1 MTQFTYGLELEMSSL
16 SISGASSAIMRTGVQ
31 GWQVKPDGTNHVS
44 AEAVS
49 PILTAD
55 RLNESRTVAR
65 ALVASGGTVNKQTG
79 YHVHIGAD
87 LIGLEGIANMVWN
100 WNHAHATIG
109 ALVAPSRLNN
119 SFCRPVDATRIAD
132 WCDNVRGGDINNNGN
147 GRYYSLNL
155 NSYDRHKTV
164 EVRLH
169 HGTLNGAKIQA
180 WAEFVGAMAQYG
192 KDGNRFELETWTD
205 SANRLNNINTML
217 DILAVDSSLDNKTAT
232 YLKARALEL
241 ASR

>member
-1 MTQFTYGLELEMSSL
+1 MSFTYGLELEMSDL
-16 SISGASSAIMRTGVQ
+16 AISTASSAISRTGVQ
-31 GWQVKPDGTNHVS
+31 GWAVKPDGTRHVS

-55 RLNESRTVAR
+55 RLNESRLVAR

-87 LIGLEGIANMVWN
+87 AIGLNGVANMVWN

-119 SFCRPVDATRIAD
+119 GFCRPVVEANLPD
-132 WCDNVRGGDINNNGN
+132 WCDNVLAGN
-147 GRYYSLNL
+147 IQNYGSGRYFSLNL
-155 NSYDRHKTV
+155 NSYSRHRTI

-169 HGTLNGAKIQA
+169 HGTLNGAKIQG
-180 WAEFVGAMAQYG
+180 WAEFVGAMAQYS
-192 KDGNRFELETWTD
+192 KDGNRLELETWTD
-205 SANRLNNINTML
+205 SANRLNNINTLL
-217 DILAVDSSLDNKTAT
+217 DILTVDSSLAIKTAN
-232 YLKARALEL
+232 YLKGRATEL

>member
-1 MTQFTYGLELEMSSL
+1 MSFTYGIELEMSDL
-16 SISGASSAIMRTGVQ
+16 AISTASQAITRTGVQ
-31 GWQVKPDGTNHVS
+31 GWSVKPDGTRHVS

-49 PILTAD
+49 PILTAE
-55 RLNESRTVAR
+55 RLNETRTVAR

-87 LIGLEGIANMVWN
+87 AIGLNGIANMVYS

-119 SFCRPVDATRIAD
+119 GFCKPVAEANLAD
-132 WCDNVRGGDINNNGN
+132 WCDNILAGN
-147 GRYYSLNL
+147 IANYGAGRYYSLNL
-155 NSYDRHKTV
+155 ASYSRHRTI

-169 HGTLNGAKIQA
+169 HGTLNGAKIQG
-180 WAEFVGAMAQYG
+180 WAEFVGAFAQYS
-192 KDGNRFELETWTD
+192 KDGNRFELDSWTD

-217 DILAVDSSLDNKTAT
+217 DILATDSNLSDKTAN

>member
-1 MTQFTYGLELEMSSL
+1 MFTYGIELEMSDL
-16 SISGASSAIMRTGVQ
+16 AISTASTAIRATGVQ
-31 GWQVKPDGTNHVS
+31 GWSVKPDGTRHVS

-87 LIGLEGIANMVWN
+87 EIGLNGIANMVYS

-109 ALVAPSRLNN
+109 ALVAKSRLNN
-119 SFCRPVDATRIAD
+119 GFCRPVAEQNIAD
-132 WCDNVRGGDINNNGN
+132 WCDNVLAGN
-147 GRYYSLNL
+147 IANLSGGRYFSLNL
-155 NSYDRHKTV
+155 ASYSRHRTI

-169 HGTLNGAKIQA
+169 HGTLNGAKIQG
-180 WAEFVGAMAQYG
+180 WAEFVGAMAQYS
-192 KDGNRFELETWTD
+192 KDGNRFELETWAD
-205 SANRLNNINTML
+205 EANRLNNINTML
-217 DILAVDSSLDNKTAT
+217 DILATDSSLSAKTAT

>member
-1 MTQFTYGLELEMSSL
+1 MTAFTYGIELEMSSL
-16 SISGASSAIMRTGVQ
+16 SITGASSAIRTAGLN
-31 GWQVKPDGTNHVS
+31 WSVKPDGTSHVS

-55 RLNESRTVAR
+55 RLNEARTVAR
-65 ALVASGGTVNKQTG
+65 ALVSNGATVNKQTG

-87 LIGLEGIANMVWN
+87 LIGLNGIANMVWN

-119 SFCRPVDATRIAD
+119 GFCRPVAESSLAD
-132 WCDNVRGGDINNNGN
+132 WCDHVLAGN
-147 GRYYSLNL
+147 ISNPTGGRYYSLNM
-155 NSYDRHKTV
+155 NSYSRHKTI

-169 HGTLNGAKIQA
+169 HGTLNGSKIQG
-180 WAEFVGAMAQYG
+180 WAEFVGAMAQYS
-192 KDGNRFELETWTD
+192 KDGNRFELETWAD
-205 SANRLNNINTML
+205 SANRLNNISTML
-217 DILAVDSSLDNKTAT
+217 DILAVDSSLSHKTAT
-232 YLKARALEL
+232 YLKGRAEEL

>member
-1 MTQFTYGLELEMSSL
+1 MTAFTYGIELEMSDL
-16 SISGASSAIMRTGVQ
+16 SISTASASITRTGVQ
-31 GWQVKPDGTNHVS
+31 GWQVKPDGTRHVS

-55 RLNESRTVAR
+55 RLNEARTVAR
-65 ALVASGGTVNKQTG
+65 ALVTSGGTVNKQTG

-87 LIGLEGIANMVWN
+87 AIGLNGIANMVWN

-109 ALVAPSRLNN
+109 ALVAKSRLSNG
-119 SFCRPVDATRIAD
+119 FCRSVSELNLPE
-132 WCDNVRGGDINNNGN
+132 WCDHVLAGN
-147 GRYYSLNL
+147 ISNYGSGRYFSLNM
-155 NSYDRHKTV
+155 NSYSKHKTI

-180 WAEFVGAMAQYG
+180 WAEFVGAMAQYS
-192 KDGNRFELETWTD
+192 KDGNRFELETWAD
-205 SANRLNNINTML
+205 RANSLNNIKTML
-217 DILAVDSSLDNKTAT
+217 DILTVDSSLNNKTAT
-232 YLKARALEL
+232 YLKSRADEL